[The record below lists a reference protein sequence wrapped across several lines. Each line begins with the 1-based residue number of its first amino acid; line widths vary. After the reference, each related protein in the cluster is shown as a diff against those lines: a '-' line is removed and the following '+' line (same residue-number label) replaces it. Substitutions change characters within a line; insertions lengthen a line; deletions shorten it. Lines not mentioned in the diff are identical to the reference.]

1 MVIGITI
8 GPLRDHQG
16 RSTKKMMMTVMIMRA
31 MGHMDRQRNQAKNL
45 AKNLAKSLAKN
56 LAKNQGKAE
65 AEQGK
70 AEVAQAKVE
79 VKVEAAKVLDLDG
92 GVEAREVAARGAERV
107 AARVA
112 AGVLAAGVAAGV
124 VAGAAVK
131 AAKERV
137 ALVGVARG
145 TGVDLGTIVVMETGR
160 RIHS

>member
-31 MGHMDRQRNQAKNL
+31 MGHMDRQRNQ